1 MATRREILAAAI
13 AAPMIVAPAIAQT
26 GALACLPVGDT
37 AEWDAAFAR
46 YQSAKDEDERFYRE
60 VYQPETDPLDHLEPP
75 YNITHVAKNG
85 HAFTYSI
92 DPRYNDYDTGRL
104 GEWCFL
110 REEIEAA
117 KEKCAAY
124 AAAMPAARRDFL
136 NRTTDELGGAAYD
149 ARYALFR
156 TPAPNLE
163 ALEYKLRMLMEAAT
177 DSVIEPPE
185 IAQIISDVQLIAGNA
200 GGRP

>member
-1 MATRREILAAAI
+1 MATRREILAATI
-13 AAPMIVAPAIAQT
+13 AAPMIVAPAVTQAA
-26 GALACLPVGDT
+26 GLVCSPVAGT
-37 AEWDAAFAR
+37 AEWDVAFAQ
-46 YQSAKDEDERFYRE
+46 YQAAKDEDECFYRE
-60 VYQPETDPLDHLEPP
+60 VYQPEMEPLDALEPP
-75 YNITHVAKNG
+75 YRIAHVAKNG
-85 HAFTYSI
+85 QSFTYTI
-92 DPRYNDYDTGRL
+92 DPRYNEYDTGPI
-104 GEWCFL
+104 GEWRFL
-110 REEIEAA
+110 RDEIEAA

-124 AAAMPAARRDFL
+124 VAAMPASRRDFL
-136 NRTTDELGGAAYD
+136 NRMTDELGGAAYD

>member
-13 AAPMIVAPAIAQT
+13 AAPMIAAPAIAQT
-26 GALACLPVGDT
+26 TGLACLPVAAT

-60 VYQPETDPLDHLEPP
+60 VYQTEMDPLDALEPP
-75 YNITHVAKNG
+75 YRIAHVARNG
-85 HAFTYSI
+85 DSFTYTI
-92 DPRYNDYDTGRL
+92 DPRCNEYDTGPI
-104 GEWCFL
+104 GEWRFMKDA
-110 REEIEAA
+110 IEAA

-124 AAAMPAARRDFL
+124 VAAMPAARRDFL

-149 ARYALFR
+149 ARWALFR
-156 TPAPNLE
+156 TPAPDLK

-177 DSVIEPPE
+177 DSIIEPPE

-200 GGRP
+200 RGRP